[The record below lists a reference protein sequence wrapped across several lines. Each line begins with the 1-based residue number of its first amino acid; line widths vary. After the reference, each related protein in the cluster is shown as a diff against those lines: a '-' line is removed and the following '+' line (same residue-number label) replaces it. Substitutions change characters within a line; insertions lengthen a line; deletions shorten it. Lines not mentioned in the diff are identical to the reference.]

1 MMCLFRQGGGGEAE
15 ATLSDAQLSRFS
27 GPDVLCKLRH
37 PGGLPTVV
45 STGIK
50 GKTGWWMVGFIIVPD
65 FLRFLQRDRFSTFA
79 TDFLL
84 KKNQGRDAFCFL
96 VLTKKE
102 KCENISSVWNSQ
114 IFLCTFICC
123 QDDGDVNSC

>member
-50 GKTGWWMVGFIIVPD
+50 GKTGWWMVGFIIVPSQTSCVFYNETD
-65 FLRFLQRDRFSTFA
+65 SKRLQLIFS
-79 TDFLL
+79 
-84 KKNQGRDAFCFL
+84 
-96 VLTKKE
+96 
-102 KCENISSVWNSQ
+102 
-114 IFLCTFICC
+114 
-123 QDDGDVNSC
+123 